1 MQPISSSNDYFSALG
16 VKPIYELDQNL
27 LEERFQQIVGELHP
41 DLYMNSSKEDQRL
54 SERASTLL
62 NQAFEVLKDPFKR
75 AKYLIKTKGKE
86 LEWNERV
93 LPQGFLEEMFAL
105 QEQFDEME
113 ENQDHEGVKQMWD
126 MMENQ
131 RENLKLELVRS
142 FKLLENVENSWEVI
156 EEIQKNLN
164 AEHYLQRLFERI
176 PDEETF

>member
-1 MQPISSSNDYFSALG
+1 MQPLSSSNDYFSVLG
-16 VKPIYELDQNL
+16 VPPVYELDQNL

-41 DLYMNSSKEDQRL
+41 DFFINSSKEDQRL
-54 SERASTLL
+54 SERASTIL

-75 AKYLIKTKGKE
+75 AKYLITMRGKE

-105 QEQFDEME
+105 QEQLDEMQ

-131 RENLKLELVRS
+131 RENLKFELVRS

-176 PDEETF
+176 PDEETS